1 MSGPA
6 APSRRIAFRWLDLE
20 QPTTGVP
27 AGELIGSVTSAPL
40 ELDFAATSVV
50 TSWHAATPGSSWI
63 EVLVRGGEDAWT
75 PWVPIA
81 RWADHDDV
89 VEPTS
94 MSGHV
99 DVDGVHVATDEVRI
113 CPDRGWR
120 RVQIRVDLMR
130 RGTGADRPVLHR
142 VGVLASRVPGRD
154 TDHHPAPGPV
164 ASHDRVLELPVYSQ
178 QLHHDRFSEYDGGGG
193 SWCSPT
199 SLAMVLD
206 HVGALPSP
214 EDYTWVTEG
223 PDRFVPH
230 LARRCF
236 DHAYG
241 GAGNWSFNVAYAA
254 TRGMTAFVTRLR
266 SFAEAERFIDAG
278 LPLVLSVAFEAD
290 QLNGAGYRTDGHL
303 LVLVGFGADGDPVV
317 HDPASHTI
325 RDNAAVRTVYA
336 REQLERAWLGASG
349 GIVYVVHPPQA
360 VLPTAPAEANW

>member
-1 MSGPA
+1 MSGA
-6 APSRRIAFRWLDLE
+6 IGSRRIVFRWLDLE
-20 QPTTGVP
+20 QPTTAVD
-27 AGELIGSVTSAPL
+27 AGELVGSVTSAPL

-50 TSWHAATPGSSWI
+50 ASWHADTPGSCWI
-63 EVLVRGGEDAWT
+63 EVLARGCNEAWT

-89 VEPTS
+89 VEPRTT
-94 MSGHV
+94 GRQ
-99 DVDGVHVATDEVRI
+99 DVDGVQVVVDEIHI
-113 CPDRGWR
+113 CADRGWR

-130 RGTGADRPVLHR
+130 RGAGDDRPVLHR
-142 VGVLASRVPGRD
+142 VGVLASRVPGRE
-154 TDHHPAPGPV
+154 TDHASPAPAV
-164 ASHDRVLELPVYSQ
+164 SRSRVLELPAYSQ
-178 QLHHDRFSEYDGGGG
+178 QLHRDRFPQYDGGGG
-193 SWCSPT
+193 SWCSPA

-206 HVGALPSP
+206 HCGALPGP
-214 EDYTWVTEG
+214 EDYTWVADG

-266 SFAEAERFIDAG
+266 SFVEAERFIDAG
-278 LPLVLSVAFEAD
+278 VPLVLSVAFESD
-290 QLNGAGYRTDGHL
+290 QLDGAGYRTDGHL
-303 LVLVGFGADGDPVV
+303 LVLVGFGADADPVV

-336 REQLERAWLGASG
+336 RDQLERAWLDASG
-349 GIVYVVHPPQA
+349 GIVYVIHPPQA